1 MKWNEFKSVVDA
13 RLAEIGVTQN
23 SQIDS
28 MDFNLDMDDDGI
40 PFTFR
45 LVLCGESDPSTLR
58 MENNPPKYTY

>member
-1 MKWNEFKSVVDA
+1 MKWTEFKSVVDKQIA
-13 RLAEIGVTQN
+13 DFGLQDVL
-23 SQIDS
+23 IDS

-58 MENNPPKYTY
+58 IENNPPKYTY